1 MPATESSAI
10 AASPPPPASGADPSL
25 QKLTLRLRSG
35 GAAGTA
41 PPSSVLPDIRSSSDG
56 CRPATSA
63 PVESRFVPLESA
75 GGPPPPPSCVRSVTV
90 ASPNWR
96 DTEMSSGAPPRR
108 APRARPKASW
118 MRAICWSMELLASL
132 TAGFCGF
139 CAGDMYA
146 IDAMQSDDA
155 MRSRRAQANMITCF
169 GRR

>member
-35 GAAGTA
+35 GAGGTA
-41 PPSSVLPDIRSSSDG
+41 PPSSVPPDIRSSSDG

-118 MRAICWSMELLASL
+118 MRAICWSIELL
-132 TAGFCGF
+132 F

-146 IDAMQSDDA
+146 MQSDEA
-155 MRSRRAQANMITCF
+155 MRKPTERPRQT
-169 GRR
+169 

>member
-10 AASPPPPASGADPSL
+10 AASPPPPASGPSL

-35 GAAGTA
+35 GAGGTA
-41 PPSSVLPDIRSSSDG
+41 PPSSVPPDIRSSSDG

-118 MRAICWSMELLASL
+118 MRAICWSIELL
-132 TAGFCGF
+132 FCGYVRAGF
-139 CAGDMYA
+139 CAGDM
-146 IDAMQSDDA
+146 
-155 MRSRRAQANMITCF
+155 
-169 GRR
+169 

>member
-10 AASPPPPASGADPSL
+10 AASPPPPASGPSL

-118 MRAICWSMELLASL
+118 MRAICWSIELL
-132 TAGFCGF
+132 FF

-146 IDAMQSDDA
+146 MQSDEA
-155 MRSRRAQANMITCF
+155 MRKPNRAAAQT
-169 GRR
+169 